1 MLAGASGTGA
11 AGGAAG
17 AAAFDGVIKEVPP
30 VKLSA
35 YTKDRFIQE
44 CALSLFAN
52 THFDDGGTNVVR
64 AANEAVNRAKIL
76 ANQLTFEE

>member
-1 MLAGASGTGA
+1 MLAGANGTES
-11 AGGAAG
+11 AGGV

-30 VKLSA
+30 IKLSA

-52 THFDDGGTNVVR
+52 TLFDNGTNVVR

>member
-1 MLAGASGTGA
+1 MLAGVNGTESVG
-11 AGGAAG
+11 G

-30 VKLSA
+30 IKLSA

-52 THFDDGGTNVVR
+52 TLFNNGTNVVR

-76 ANQLTFEE
+76 ADQLTFEE

>member
-1 MLAGASGTGA
+1 MLAGANGTES
-11 AGGAAG
+11 AGGV

-52 THFDDGGTNVVR
+52 THFDNSANVVR

>member
-1 MLAGASGTGA
+1 MLAGVNGTES
-11 AGGAAG
+11 AGGAA
-17 AAAFDGVIKEVPP
+17 AVFDGVIKEVPP

-52 THFDDGGTNVVR
+52 TLFNNGTNVVR

-76 ANQLTFEE
+76 ADQLTFEE

>member
-1 MLAGASGTGA
+1 MLAGENRTESVG
-11 AGGAAG
+11 G

-30 VKLSA
+30 IKLSA

-52 THFDDGGTNVVR
+52 TLFDHGINVVR

-76 ANQLTFEE
+76 ADQLTFEE

>member
-1 MLAGASGTGA
+1 MLAGVNGTEY
-11 AGGAAG
+11 AGGTAT
-17 AAAFDGVIKEVPP
+17 AFDGVIKEVPP

-52 THFDDGGTNVVR
+52 TLFDNGTNVVR

-76 ANQLTFEE
+76 ADQLTFEE

>member
-1 MLAGASGTGA
+1 MLAGASESGA
-11 AGGAAG
+11 SGGGAAG
-17 AAAFDGVIKEVPP
+17 FDGVIKEVQP

-52 THFDDGGTNVVR
+52 THFDNGANVVR
-64 AANEAVNRAKIL
+64 AASEAVNKAKIL
-76 ANQLTFEE
+76 ASQLTFEE

>member
-1 MLAGASGTGA
+1 MLAGENGTESV
-11 AGGAAG
+11 GGAS
-17 AAAFDGVIKEVPP
+17 AFDGVIKEVPP

-52 THFDDGGTNVVR
+52 THFDNSANVVR

>member
-1 MLAGASGTGA
+1 MLAGANGTEST
-11 AGGAAG
+11 GGA

-30 VKLSA
+30 IKLSA

-52 THFDDGGTNVVR
+52 TLFENGTNVVR
-64 AANEAVNRAKIL
+64 VANEAVNRAKIL
-76 ANQLTFEE
+76 ADQLTFEE

>member
-1 MLAGASGTGA
+1 MLAGVNGTESSSGV
-11 AGGAAG
+11 

-44 CALSLFAN
+44 CALSLFAITLFN
-52 THFDDGGTNVVR
+52 NGTNVVR
-64 AANEAVNRAKIL
+64 AANVAVNRAKIL
-76 ANQLTFEE
+76 ADQLTLEE

>member
-1 MLAGASGTGA
+1 MLAGVNGTESASGV
-11 AGGAAG
+11 
-17 AAAFDGVIKEVPP
+17 AAAFNGVIKEVPP
-30 VKLSA
+30 IKLSA

-52 THFDDGGTNVVR
+52 TLFDHGINVVR

-76 ANQLTFEE
+76 ADQLTFEE

>member
-1 MLAGASGTGA
+1 MLAGENGTESVG
-11 AGGAAG
+11 G

-30 VKLSA
+30 IKLSA

-52 THFDDGGTNVVR
+52 TLFNNGTNVVR
-64 AANEAVNRAKIL
+64 AANEAINRAKIL
-76 ANQLTFEE
+76 ADQLTFEE

>member
-1 MLAGASGTGA
+1 MLAGISGTGD

-17 AAAFDGVIKEVPP
+17 GVAGFDGVIKEVPP

-52 THFDDGGTNVVR
+52 THFDNGANVVR
-64 AANEAVNRAKIL
+64 AASEAVNRAKIL

>member
-1 MLAGASGTGA
+1 MLAGENGTES
-11 AGGAAG
+11 AGG

-52 THFDDGGTNVVR
+52 THFDNSANVVR
-64 AANEAVNRAKIL
+64 AANEGVNRAKIL
-76 ANQLTFEE
+76 ADQLTFEE

>member
-1 MLAGASGTGA
+1 MLAGAGESGASG
-11 AGGAAG
+11 GGAVG
-17 AAAFDGVIKEVPP
+17 FDGVIKEVPP

-52 THFDDGGTNVVR
+52 THFDNGANVVR
-64 AANEAVNRAKIL
+64 AASEAVNRAKIL
-76 ANQLTFEE
+76 ASQLTFEE

>member
-1 MLAGASGTGA
+1 MLAGENGTESVG
-11 AGGAAG
+11 G

-30 VKLSA
+30 VKVSA

-52 THFDDGGTNVVR
+52 TLFNNCTNVVI
-64 AANEAVNRAKIL
+64 AANEAINRAKIL
-76 ANQLTFEE
+76 ADQLTFEE

>member
-1 MLAGASGTGA
+1 MLAGVNGTESASGA
-11 AGGAAG
+11 

-52 THFDDGGTNVVR
+52 TLFDNSTNVVR

-76 ANQLTFEE
+76 ADQLTFEE

>member
-1 MLAGASGTGA
+1 MLAGANGTES
-11 AGGAAG
+11 AGSVAS
-17 AAAFDGVIKEVPP
+17 FDGVIKEVPP

-52 THFDDGGTNVVR
+52 TLFDHGINVVR

-76 ANQLTFEE
+76 ADQLTFEE

>member
-1 MLAGASGTGA
+1 MLVGVNGTES
-11 AGGAAG
+11 AGGA

-30 VKLSA
+30 IKLSA

-52 THFDDGGTNVVR
+52 TLFDNGTNVVR

-76 ANQLTFEE
+76 ADQLTFEE

>member
-1 MLAGASGTGA
+1 MLAGANGTES
-11 AGGAAG
+11 AGGVAT
-17 AAAFDGVIKEVPP
+17 AFDGVIKEVPP
-30 VKLSA
+30 IKLSA

-52 THFDDGGTNVVR
+52 TLFDHGINVVR

-76 ANQLTFEE
+76 ADQLTFEE

>member
-1 MLAGASGTGA
+1 MLAGVNGTEP
-11 AGGAAG
+11 AGGA

-52 THFDDGGTNVVR
+52 TLFDNGTNVVR

-76 ANQLTFEE
+76 ADQLTFEE

>member
-1 MLAGASGTGA
+1 MLAGENGTESVGD
-11 AGGAAG
+11 

-30 VKLSA
+30 IKLSA

-52 THFDDGGTNVVR
+52 TLFNNGTNVVR

-76 ANQLTFEE
+76 ADQLTFEE

>member
-1 MLAGASGTGA
+1 MLSGENGTESV
-11 AGGAAG
+11 GGA

-52 THFDDGGTNVVR
+52 THFDNNANVVR

-76 ANQLTFEE
+76 ADQLTFEE

>member
-1 MLAGASGTGA
+1 MLAGVNGTES
-11 AGGAAG
+11 AGGAAV
-17 AAAFDGVIKEVPP
+17 AFDGVIKEVPP

-52 THFDDGGTNVVR
+52 TLFNNGTNVVR

-76 ANQLTFEE
+76 ADQLTFEE

>member
-1 MLAGASGTGA
+1 MLAGVNGTESAS
-11 AGGAAG
+11 G
-17 AAAFDGVIKEVPP
+17 AAAEFDGVIKEVPP

-52 THFDDGGTNVVR
+52 TLFNNGTNVVR

-76 ANQLTFEE
+76 ADQLTFEE

>member
-1 MLAGASGTGA
+1 MLAGENRTESVG
-11 AGGAAG
+11 G

-30 VKLSA
+30 IKLSA

-52 THFDDGGTNVVR
+52 TLFNNGTNVVR

-76 ANQLTFEE
+76 ADQLTFEE

>member
-1 MLAGASGTGA
+1 MLAGVNGTES
-11 AGGAAG
+11 AGGVAAS
-17 AAAFDGVIKEVPP
+17 FDGVIKEVPP

-52 THFDDGGTNVVR
+52 TLFNNGTNVVR

-76 ANQLTFEE
+76 ADQLTL

>member
-1 MLAGASGTGA
+1 MLAGENGTESVG
-11 AGGAAG
+11 G

-30 VKLSA
+30 IKLNA

-52 THFDDGGTNVVR
+52 TLFNNGTNVVR

-76 ANQLTFEE
+76 ADQLTFEE

>member
-17 AAAFDGVIKEVPP
+17 GAAAFDGIIKEVPP

-52 THFDDGGTNVVR
+52 THFDDGANVVR

>member
-1 MLAGASGTGA
+1 MLVGVNGTESSGGV
-11 AGGAAG
+11 

-30 VKLSA
+30 IKLSA

-52 THFDDGGTNVVR
+52 TLFNNGTNVVR

-76 ANQLTFEE
+76 ADQLTFEE